1 MRDNF
6 DVHEWKLDQIRK
18 ENKSVF
24 DGVSVKDFSLE
35 LASEIQPWL
44 ANDVDPTQN
53 DLQMTMQAILGQ
65 LLYKELKEDINKKID
80 SIELTYT
87 NYGTLYSIK
96 INGEK
101 QRSFESQEK
110 AKELIKKISGKEVPE
125 NALYISDDVQELLD
139 ALKAEGIDADSYEM
153 DVD

>member
-44 ANDVDPTQN
+44 ANDVDPTQS

-65 LLYKELKEDINKKID
+65 LLYKELKEDIDKKID
-80 SIELTYT
+80 SIVLTYT
-87 NYGTLYSIK
+87 NYGTLYSIE

-110 AKELIKKISGKEVPE
+110 AKELIKKLSGKEVPE

>member
-65 LLYKELKEDINKKID
+65 LLYKELKEDLNKKID